1 MKNGKYLLVKC
12 PEGYPGKWYR
22 GKYAYA
28 HIVEFWRREG
38 RLPMPGY
45 VVHHKNE
52 NPHDNSW
59 DNLEEMLRATHTAQ
73 HQQERP
79 IRHGTHTGYRRGCR
93 CNECK
98 AYHTAEIQQYRLR
111 KKQENNMACSAN

>member
-12 PEGYPGKWYR
+12 PDGYPGKWYR
-22 GKYAYA
+22 GKYAYE

-38 RLPMPGY
+38 RLPMPGH
-45 VVHHKNE
+45 VIHHKNE

-59 DNLEEMLRATHTAQ
+59 DNLEEMLREAHTAQ
-73 HQQERP
+73 HQPDRP

-93 CNECK
+93 CEECK

-111 KKQENNMACSAN
+111 KKQATALVAQG